1 MGLLSPGESM
11 VGLWGPKPQNYM
23 QVLEVCA
30 FMYFSEERVRSFHQT
45 LEELRD
51 CNKIKARQRG

>member
-1 MGLLSPGESM
+1 M
-11 VGLWGPKPQNYM
+11 VGLWGPKPPNYM

-45 LEELRD
+45 FKELRD